1 MFKDLFEL
9 RYTFFFHLLFFCL
22 QKKTKRKQKWLEL
35 VKVSSRLCIYSLFVS
50 PFLVIVIGGCDC
62 VHMFVFED
70 TAEWLFL
77 RTLEITQSLGYPDL
91 PLAGAAGCAEHTA
104 GRCCLA
110 SASHSCV
117 TLSSQNT
124 TSLFSQQVFF
134 QVTHAALKR
143 SCPACCIAD
152 RVGQQ
157 PATLAHPH
165 LGFQVYRNTARCV
178 RPQDG

>member
-134 QVTHAALKR
+134 SSYSCCFEEILPCLLHSGQSGPAASNSGPSSFGISGL
-143 SCPACCIAD
+143 
-152 RVGQQ
+152 
-157 PATLAHPH
+157 
-165 LGFQVYRNTARCV
+165 
-178 RPQDG
+178 